1 MNFWVIAVSLLVG
14 RLRGFRF
21 GDFLAHQFRGLGWFG
36 AALMVQMLIGTSF
49 AESTPWIRALAPLL
63 HVGAMGMLLAAILA
77 NRETSG
83 ALLCGLGVLLNLA
96 VIFANGGKMP
106 VSPEALQAVGMPA
119 TRIAF
124 LAAGRSLTHR
134 LVRPS
139 TALRALG
146 DILYLP
152 APVQRSPVF
161 SVGDV
166 VLAVGL
172 FVLVQSA
179 ISQAA
184 RERRRLAEG

>member
-1 MNFWVIAVSLLVG
+1 MNFWVITVSLLVG

-21 GDFLAHQFRGLGWFG
+21 GDLFAHRFHGLGWFG
-36 AALMVQMLIGTSF
+36 AALVVQMLIGTSF
-49 AESTPWIRALAPLL
+49 AESTPWIRVLAPLL
-63 HVGAMGMLLAAILA
+63 HVGTMIMLLTAILA
-77 NRETSG
+77 NREIGG
-83 ALLCGLGVLLNLA
+83 ALLCGLGVLLNLVA
-96 VIFANGGKMP
+96 IFANGGKMP

-119 TRIAF
+119 ARIAF

-139 TALRALG
+139 TALRPLG

-166 VLAVGL
+166 VLGIGL

-179 ISQAA
+179 MSQTV
-184 RERRRLAEG
+184 RESRSLAEG